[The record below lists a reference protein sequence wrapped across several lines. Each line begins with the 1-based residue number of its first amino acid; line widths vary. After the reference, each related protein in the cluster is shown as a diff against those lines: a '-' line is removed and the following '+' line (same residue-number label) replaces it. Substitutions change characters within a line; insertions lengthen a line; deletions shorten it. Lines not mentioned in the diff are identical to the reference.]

1 MKKKYREKKEGKIK
15 YSQHRMIYIT
25 RFIRM
30 IIRRIITMIRTI
42 RIIKIKIK
50 MRINLIII
58 KDMIDNIDRCWHSW
72 LQAFVC
78 HRGWLRS

>member
-1 MKKKYREKKEGKIK
+1 MKKKNIYREKKKGKIK

-30 IIRRIITMIRTI
+30 IIRRIITMIRMI

-50 MRINLIII
+50 MRIHLIII
-58 KDMIDNIDRCWHSW
+58 KDIDNK
-72 LQAFVC
+72 Q
-78 HRGWLRS
+78 